1 MLIAALVLAV
11 IGLAALVMAVVTSN
25 ELIAWVCIAA
35 SAIGVILLIVDALRE
50 RSHRDSDGESD
61 DESDAAATDSGD
73 PESVGSDYEDYPD
86 EAPIAED
93 YDDNYDGSFDESPA
107 GSPAEDPAAVDVE
120 SEPRTDGQ
128 TPKN

>member
-50 RSHRDSDGESD
+50 RSNRNSD
-61 DESDAAATDSGD
+61 DESDSAATDSDD
-73 PESVGSDYEDYPD
+73 PESAGSEYEHYPD

-93 YDDNYDGSFDESPA
+93 YDGTLDEPPA
-107 GSPAEDPAAVDVE
+107 GSAAEDPAAVDVE
-120 SEPRTDGQ
+120 PETRSDGE